1 MPWTK
6 FFGQVEWTP
15 VSNFEIMK
23 AQLNNPRVVVE
34 GHHSIVE
41 HDLHIGKG
49 VHVPRIYKQTS
60 KVAIKSL
67 TVDDEDIDLSRW
79 CWRLNKYAY
88 RGPVGQPGNK
98 RTIWLHREVM
108 ERKLGRPLRLGEC
121 VDHRDGNKLN
131 NHRSNLRVATTQ
143 QNMMNRV
150 KRVDGVT
157 SSYIGVSSVKKR
169 AQLLWTAAIGYDGKQ
184 LIIGRYKN
192 ELDAAWM
199 RDQWTLALYGEFGI
213 LNFEYVPV
221 EAQS

>member
-1 MPWTK
+1 
-6 FFGQVEWTP
+6 
-15 VSNFEIMK
+15 
-23 AQLNNPRVVVE
+23 
-34 GHHSIVE
+34 
-41 HDLHIGKG
+41 
-49 VHVPRIYKQTS
+49 
-60 KVAIKSL
+60 
-67 TVDDEDIDLSRW
+67 
-79 CWRLNKYAY
+79 
-88 RGPVGQPGNK
+88 
-98 RTIWLHREVM
+98 
-108 ERKLGRPLRLGEC
+108 
-121 VDHRDGNKLN
+121 
-131 NHRSNLRVATTQ
+131 
-143 QNMMNRV
+143 MMNRV